1 MGVNFEFNGLDTAV
15 HGPIRLGVMAALQV
29 EGKLDF
35 TSLKKRLNATDGA
48 LGMHLQKL
56 QEAGYI
62 TVAKSFVNRRPKSTY
77 AITVAGRKALI
88 QYLQAMQ
95 RLADEL
101 GIGR

>member
-1 MGVNFEFNGLDTAV
+1 
-15 HGPIRLGVMAALQV
+15 V
-29 EGKLDF
+29 EGQLDF

-62 TVAKSFVNRRPKSTY
+62 TVSRSFVNRRPKSTY

-101 GIGR
+101 GISR